1 MKKILLGLAAV
12 LAVVSL
18 TACQSAKPQDKS
30 QSVKLDE
37 DELAQELMQA
47 GGMETSTALDAAAL
61 NLDESMVSAFAAYTS
76 GAETANR
83 VYVFEVANSDVTDK
97 VKYIGEKEQ
106 DTVINTFLPVKDEN
120 FEVAKTSRVLVN
132 GKYVVFISV
141 PKVDDAKAVFDSKFQ

>member
-30 QSVKLDE
+30 QSVKLDVE
-37 DELAQELMQA
+37 ELAQELMQA

-76 GAETANR
+76 EETANR